1 MTEISELEQDA
12 LKEFFNMGLGM
23 AADSLSQMVR
33 NEVLLS
39 LPQLAVVSRQEAVT
53 LVRGDTNEPMV
64 AIRQKFGGGLNG
76 TALLIFPG
84 AKSLA
89 LVRTLLGDDIPLE
102 SLTQLEQETLLDVGN
117 VILNAFLG
125 SFTEMMTVDLEFDP
139 AEFLRAECASLLD
152 ISSHLT
158 TPRERRDFDPD
169 TQSNEKAFFLM
180 MDFKTGDESAHST
193 ALQGYVVILFTPEDM
208 MRLRVVLK
216 QVLAGY

>member
-1 MTEISELEQDA
+1 MSEISELEQDA
-12 LKEFFNMGLGM
+12 LKEFFNMGLGV
-23 AADSLSQMVR
+23 AADSLSQMVH

-39 LPQLAVVSRQEAVT
+39 LPQLAVVSRLEAVK
-53 LVRGDTNEPMV
+53 LVQGDTDEQMV

-89 LVRTLLGDDIPLE
+89 LVRTLLGDDVPLE

-125 SFTEMMTVDLEFDP
+125 SFTEMMTVDLEFAP
-139 AEFLRAECASLLD
+139 AEFLRAACSSLLD

-158 TPRERRDFDPD
+158 TPQERRNYDPLEQD
-169 TQSNEKAFFLM
+169 NEKAFFLM
-180 MDFKTGDESAHST
+180 MDFKTGEESLDSA
-193 ALQGYVVILFTPEDM
+193 ALQGFVVILFTPEDM
-208 MRLRVVLK
+208 IRLREILK
-216 QVLAGY
+216 QVLADY